1 MHASLFAWKDI
12 IYLGGRQ
19 HFFDEIAYLGAYKH
33 MYMCTKK
40 VCMPIYFFSWGE
52 KNAIVKD
59 WQQIREGGSAVPMMG
74 LKKLEATLQPP
85 PRKAW
90 QRDGMKKKLLHH
102 TTLDI
107 HIDAPQ

>member
-1 MHASLFAWKDI
+1 
-12 IYLGGRQ
+12 
-19 HFFDEIAYLGAYKH
+19 
-33 MYMCTKK
+33 
-40 VCMPIYFFSWGE
+40 MPIYFFSWGE

-90 QRDGMKKKLLHH
+90 QRDGMEKKYSSIRLLIY
-102 TTLDI
+102 TLTDLNNVVLGFQ
-107 HIDAPQ
+107 AAQ